1 MGILYLLVT
10 YFLFAVLPIGIKIL
24 LKDNYIDAYTLA
36 FFRFFFGTLSLLAI
50 QYYRKNRISM
60 YLNSWWVLIGGI
72 GLGLDFI
79 LFNIG
84 LKYTTATATSLLA
97 NATHMIAMGMF
108 GWLFLKENFGFIRI
122 IGFTATLVGMVF
134 VTLGGQDLRSV
145 FVSEYFMGNMIIVFA
160 GVIWTLYGVAQKM
173 VCKKA
178 RTIEIIIPV
187 FIVGTVLT
195 GLSAVPKFGNLKPM
209 NPAQLVAVIIVCIV
223 CTGLSYA
230 FFAKALQTVD
240 MVVAGVIGS
249 LTPVFTVVM
258 AFFFLNE
265 TLTASIVIGMIMVLS
280 GTLLLVSQEK
290 PSAC

>member
-1 MGILYLLVT
+1 
-10 YFLFAVLPIGIKIL
+10 
-24 LKDNYIDAYTLA
+24 
-36 FFRFFFGTLSLLAI
+36 
-50 QYYRKNRISM
+50 
-60 YLNSWWVLIGGI
+60 
-72 GLGLDFI
+72 
-79 LFNIG
+79 
-84 LKYTTATATSLLA
+84 
-97 NATHMIAMGMF
+97 
-108 GWLFLKENFGFIRI
+108 
-122 IGFTATLVGMVF
+122 
-134 VTLGGQDLRSV
+134 
-145 FVSEYFMGNMIIVFA
+145 
-160 GVIWTLYGVAQKM
+160 M